1 MKQRLSLVIGIFIIM
16 ALSNA
21 IVPVL
26 PEFASEM
33 PALQGIIFS
42 AYFFGAFA
50 VVIPAG
56 VLGDRYGRAP
66 FIIAGLVLTVL
77 SGGMILIGMNPYVV
91 AAARALEG
99 IGAGLFVACALSW
112 VNVQPD
118 HARLSGF
125 YFAALNAGLIAGFMG
140 TGILTS
146 HFGQTSGV
154 ILYTVLA
161 IIPLILSFFIQEAKP
176 GVSDTLPEV
185 HTIAWRNIWLYLSAF
200 VLIGISGVL
209 VSLYPEFT
217 DESPFI
223 LGILFASMNAATIC
237 TSLIAPNISLQPIQ
251 TIRLAS
257 ALVGLAVLSSF
268 FLPLYGGVVPVFIL
282 FMVIGASIGFVF
294 VSQMNYLAVAEELQG
309 TAIGLLT
316 AASYGGMAFLPFFAG
331 IISEYLSY
339 SAAFVVNGL
348 FCLFVTAT
356 ITRCKCT
363 LPVE

>member
-1 MKQRLSLVIGIFIIM
+1 MKQRLSLVVGIFIIM

-50 VVIPAG
+50 AVIPAG
-56 VLGDRYGRAP
+56 VLGDRYGRVP
-66 FIIAGLVLTVL
+66 FIRAGLVLTVL
-77 SGGMILIGMNPYVV
+77 SGGMILLGVNPYVV
-91 AAARALEG
+91 AAARAIEG

-118 HARLSGF
+118 HTRLSGF
-125 YFAALNAGLIAGFMG
+125 YFAALNAGLIAGFVG
-140 TGILTS
+140 TGVLNS
-146 HFGQTSGV
+146 QYGLYSGV

-161 IIPLILSFFIQEAKP
+161 VFPMVLSFFIKEAK
-176 GVSDTLPEV
+176 SATAERLPEI
-185 HTIAWRNIWLYLSAF
+185 HIIAWRNIWLYLSAF

-223 LGILFASMNAATIC
+223 LGILFASMNGATIC
-237 TSLIAPNISLQPIQ
+237 TSLIAPNIALQPIQ
-251 TIRLAS
+251 TIRIAS
-257 ALVGLAVLSSF
+257 ALVGISVLSAF
-268 FLPLYGGVVPVFIL
+268 FLPMYGGILPVFLL

-331 IISEYLSY
+331 IVSEYLSY
-339 SAAFVVNGL
+339 SAAFIVNGI
-348 FCLFVTAT
+348 FCLFVAAT
-356 ITRCKCT
+356 ITRCRCR
-363 LPVE
+363 LPV